1 MKKLIFMFAL
11 MVCMFS
17 IPMTG
22 FAAPTDEEKQQY
34 EDAISDKWKE
44 MLKGSIELDKM
55 NAENKASL
63 LTWLDTEKKPDE
75 TKKMVEKIRKLEAEQ
90 AKDQESM
97 NPYLEAKKTC
107 DEKLNADGANAA
119 LENIIRIQKDRLSDQ
134 KELAKLWKKVMESL
148 QEK

>member
-55 NAENKASL
+55 NAENKVSL
-63 LTWLDTEKKPDE
+63 LTWLDTEEKPDE
-75 TKKMVEKIRKLEAEQ
+75 TKKTVEKIRKLEAEQ

>member
-75 TKKMVEKIRKLEAEQ
+75 AKKTVEKIRKLEAEQ

>member
-1 MKKLIFMFAL
+1 
-11 MVCMFS
+11 
-17 IPMTG
+17 
-22 FAAPTDEEKQQY
+22 
-34 EDAISDKWKE
+34 
-44 MLKGSIELDKM
+44 M

-75 TKKMVEKIRKLEAEQ
+75 TKKTVEKIRKLEAEQ

>member
-44 MLKGSIELDKM
+44 MLKGSI
-55 NAENKASL
+55 
-63 LTWLDTEKKPDE
+63 
-75 TKKMVEKIRKLEAEQ
+75 
-90 AKDQESM
+90 
-97 NPYLEAKKTC
+97 
-107 DEKLNADGANAA
+107 
-119 LENIIRIQKDRLSDQ
+119 
-134 KELAKLWKKVMESL
+134 
-148 QEK
+148 

>member
-1 MKKLIFMFAL
+1 MKKFLFMFAL
-11 MVCMFS
+11 MICMLS

-22 FAAPTDEEKQQY
+22 FAASTDAEKQQY
-34 EDAISDKWKE
+34 EDAISEKWKE
-44 MLKGSIELDKM
+44 MLKGSIELDQM

-63 LTWLDTEKKPDE
+63 LAWLDSE
-75 TKKMVEKIRKLEAEQ
+75 TKPEEAKRTVEKIRKLEAEQ

-119 LENIIRIQKDRLSDQ
+119 LENIIRIQKDRLEDQ

-148 QEK
+148 QVK

>member
-22 FAAPTDEEKQQY
+22 FAAPTDEEKHQY

-75 TKKMVEKIRKLEAEQ
+75 TKKSGKKL
-90 AKDQESM
+90 
-97 NPYLEAKKTC
+97 
-107 DEKLNADGANAA
+107 
-119 LENIIRIQKDRLSDQ
+119 
-134 KELAKLWKKVMESL
+134 
-148 QEK
+148 

>member
-63 LTWLDTEKKPDE
+63 LTWLDTEKKPAE
-75 TKKMVEKIRKLEAEQ
+75 TKKTVEKIRKLEAEQ
-90 AKDQESM
+90 AKDKESM
-97 NPYLEAKKTC
+97 NTSLEAKKSC

-119 LENIIRIQKDRLSDQ
+119 LEDIIWIQKDRLSDQ
-134 KELAKLWKKVMESL
+134 KELAELW
-148 QEK
+148 

>member
-63 LTWLDTEKKPDE
+63 LTWLDTEKKPAE
-75 TKKMVEKIRKLEAEQ
+75 TKKTVEKIRKLEAEQ